1 MRRKFATTKNT
12 STIELAK
19 RGVFRIKVG
28 PVGDI
33 KKRRSPIRFDC
44 VPSVRM
50 RMVIR

>member
-28 PVGDI
+28 PAGDI
-33 KKRRSPIRFDC
+33 KKEDRRYDSIACHR
-44 VPSVRM
+44 
-50 RMVIR
+50 